1 MAFWKF
7 LFDHDEIPEKN
18 SYKKKRRMDSEES
31 FSSLSILILRLIVI
45 VFFCRM
51 FDDKIMQYNVYKV
64 ETIGDAYMVVS
75 GLPQR
80 NGTFNL
86 EYQQIQSL

>member
-1 MAFWKF
+1 
-7 LFDHDEIPEKN
+7 
-18 SYKKKRRMDSEES
+18 
-31 FSSLSILILRLIVI
+31 
-45 VFFCRM
+45 M

-80 NGTFNL
+80 NGECVLKLIKMFVCINIKADSHLRDLILVTIKACYEETL
-86 EYQQIQSL
+86 